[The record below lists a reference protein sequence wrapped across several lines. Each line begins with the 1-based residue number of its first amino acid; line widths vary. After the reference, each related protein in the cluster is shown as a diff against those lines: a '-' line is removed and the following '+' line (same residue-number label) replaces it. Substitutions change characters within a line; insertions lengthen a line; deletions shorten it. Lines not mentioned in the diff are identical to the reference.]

1 MHISKNAKIV
11 IAGLMA
17 VLVACGIGFSD
28 NIFKS
33 NAASELK
40 SLSTLEKTEQISD
53 NTELPSEYTFYPDIQ
68 RATDGTQIT
77 KATPFGE
84 WDYTNR
90 DTVEDGT
97 EAPIKGIANIVW
109 IDKDDHS
116 YDGKIG
122 MTYDNVGSYNGH
134 TISLKVTYMGNSE
147 NSTSNGFGLIM
158 YNNSLGIR
166 TSASPSAVTIKYEFL
181 DAETGKAI
189 SVKGYQ
195 GFQDI
200 DAYQG
205 LKIDN
210 YDKIYYS
217 TNALDNLKV
226 ANYGGNLNNLIQ
238 STIENITDDPDNIA
252 KIAYTFSGSE
262 VTFTWTT
269 SLCYYQ
275 NLYPDKV
282 FSLARC
288 YKGLDKDASIKQ
300 ALATYYYVDTAGNIC
315 DPTTEGATKRSAVL
329 TLNANSDKVIP
340 SETKNPLKTISDSKG
355 DSVTK
360 DIYTKTDKIYFSLI
374 HEVPG
379 EISNNYYKSYVL
391 TDKLDPAFSIK
402 REDVKIYNDA
412 TKNDVSS
419 LFNISIVETNGQYV
433 VSATAK
439 ASTLASESFYT
450 TAYNMVMGVTVKD
463 GYDLTDYYTNGYYNV
478 SNIGNVLVNG
488 KEKDSNDTTVKITEF
503 PILSIEKSSDKTSY
517 DVGETANYTVK
528 VTQKT
533 KNATAK
539 NVVIS
544 DTLDNNQ
551 VDLVA
556 NSIVIKDKNGNNV
569 DTAQI
574 TTNGNS
580 YSIKTNANLAYN
592 EYYTIAYKVK
602 LTNKELAGASIINT
616 ATTKADNADEVNTT
630 SKINVNIPVEKT
642 PLLTIN
648 KKVNNTAFSLGDT
661 ANYTLKVTQTVE
673 DAIAK
678 NVVITD
684 TFDTSLVKPENI
696 KIINSKGLD
705 VTTAEIISTENG
717 FKIKTN
723 ADLSKDEYFT
733 VTYSASLAKEKLTE
747 NAINNIAK
755 ANADNAS
762 EVKDNA
768 KITVAKPELSITKR
782 VNKTKFATGETA
794 TYTLKVMQTVDGAIA
809 RNVVITDTMDTNL
822 VSASEL
828 SITDMNGK
836 PLQNTTMINNPLI
849 NGTTTNSAYT
859 IHTNANLA
867 KGEYFL
873 VTYKVNLA
881 NVKLSGST
889 LTNVAN
895 AAADNASKVED
906 SAKIMVVKPEL
917 SITKKAD
924 KTNYSLG
931 DTVNYTLKV
940 TQTAQNA
947 AAKNVVI
954 TDTFDTNLLNV
965 ENIKIKDMKGNVV
978 PNAVIT
984 KTEKGFTIQ
993 TNADLTKDEFFTVTY
1008 SATITNNK
1016 LSGTS
1021 VNNLATAKGDNVSEV
1036 KDNEKINVLKPEL
1049 VIKKSVNK
1057 ENYAL
1062 DESAKY
1068 TVKVTQT
1075 VKDAVAKNVVI
1086 TDTFDKTGMTA
1097 KDFKVTDKDG
1107 NVLSNAKITPSE
1119 KGFTIQTNT
1128 NLAKDE
1134 YIIVTYTVA
1143 LTDDTLVGTSVNN
1156 LATAK
1161 GDNADEVKDN
1171 AKITLPKPVLT
1182 IKKNVNKTNYS
1193 LGDKVNYTLTV
1204 TQTVKNAIAKNVV
1217 ITDTMDTNLTKAENI
1232 KITDK
1237 DGKAL
1242 QNAVITPSE
1251 KGFTI
1256 QTNANLAKD
1265 ETFTV
1270 VYTLTLTDKTLSGKS
1285 INNLATAKGDHTD
1298 EVKDNAKIT
1307 IVEPKLEIEKKVNKT
1322 TFSTNDKATY
1332 TLKVTQTAEN
1342 AVAKN
1347 VVITDTMD
1355 TDLAQAENIKITDK
1369 NGNTVNAADIVTTEK
1384 GFSINTNTNLEQN
1397 EFFTVTYTV
1406 LLSNAKLSGTNVNN
1420 IATAKGDNA
1429 DEVKDQKEITVTKPI
1444 LAIQKESDKKIY
1456 STGEIAK
1463 YTLKITQTEENAVAK
1478 NVVITD
1484 KFDNENITKPTNI
1497 KVLDSKGNAV
1507 SNAEVTVTDTG
1518 FTINTNSNLAK
1529 DEFFTVTYN
1538 VSMSSP
1544 VLSGKEIVN
1553 TAVTSAENADE
1564 VTASNTV
1571 TVTTPELTIK
1581 KDVNKTAFS
1590 SSETAKYTL
1599 TVTQVAENAVAKN
1612 VVITDKFDNKDIAK
1626 PTNVK
1631 ITDSKGNVV
1640 SAADIAVTDI
1650 GFTINT
1656 NADLA
1661 KDEFFTVTYT
1671 VKLSN
1676 PALTGATINNVANA
1690 KADNAKQVEDK
1701 ATITIGK
1708 PDLTVTKTSNKDT
1721 YGTDENA
1728 NYTIKVTQ
1736 TVKDASAQNVVITD
1750 SFDNKDASILADTI
1764 KVKDKDGNVIEN
1776 AQIEKTE
1783 TGYIIKTFTDL
1794 NYNESL
1800 TVTYTV
1806 NLAND
1811 LLAGKTIKN
1820 TATVTTD
1827 NTPEKKVDRTIKIVE
1842 PILNVK
1848 KTSDQAAYLLGS
1860 TAKYTVKVTQTTKD
1874 AIAKNIVI
1882 YDELSNK
1889 SSKIIADSIKI
1900 VDSKGNAVSGVKI
1913 ETAGNTIYKIT
1924 TNKNLAYNESFTV
1937 TYNVELKDE
1946 SLNNTDLNNTVRV
1959 SAENTKVVKV
1969 NHIVKISKDK
1979 TVVNQIN
1986 KEAREKGIIQTGNKL
2001 PIPFFGI
2008 IAIVSLIGII
2018 TAFII
2023 KRRH

>member
-97 EAPIKGIANIVW
+97 EATIKGIANIVW

-238 STIENITDDPDNIA
+238 STIENIADDPDNIT

-282 FSLARC
+282 FSVARC

-315 DPTTEGATKRSAVL
+315 DPTTEGATKKSAVL
-329 TLNANSDKVIP
+329 SLNANSDKVIP

-439 ASTLASESFYT
+439 DSTLATESFYT

-630 SKINVNIPVEKT
+630 AKINVNIPVEKT

-661 ANYTLKVTQTVE
+661 AKYTLKVTQTVE

-717 FKIKTN
+717 FKI
-723 ADLSKDEYFT
+723 
-733 VTYSASLAKEKLTE
+733 
-747 NAINNIAK
+747 
-755 ANADNAS
+755 
-762 EVKDNA
+762 
-768 KITVAKPELSITKR
+768 
-782 VNKTKFATGETA
+782 
-794 TYTLKVMQTVDGAIA
+794 
-809 RNVVITDTMDTNL
+809 
-822 VSASEL
+822 
-828 SITDMNGK
+828 
-836 PLQNTTMINNPLI
+836 
-849 NGTTTNSAYT
+849 
-859 IHTNANLA
+859 
-867 KGEYFL
+867 
-873 VTYKVNLA
+873 
-881 NVKLSGST
+881 
-889 LTNVAN
+889 
-895 AAADNASKVED
+895 
-906 SAKIMVVKPEL
+906 
-917 SITKKAD
+917 
-924 KTNYSLG
+924 
-931 DTVNYTLKV
+931 
-940 TQTAQNA
+940 
-947 AAKNVVI
+947 
-954 TDTFDTNLLNV
+954 
-965 ENIKIKDMKGNVV
+965 
-978 PNAVIT
+978 
-984 KTEKGFTIQ
+984 
-993 TNADLTKDEFFTVTY
+993 
-1008 SATITNNK
+1008 
-1016 LSGTS
+1016 
-1021 VNNLATAKGDNVSEV
+1021 
-1036 KDNEKINVLKPEL
+1036 
-1049 VIKKSVNK
+1049 
-1057 ENYAL
+1057 
-1062 DESAKY
+1062 
-1068 TVKVTQT
+1068 
-1075 VKDAVAKNVVI
+1075 
-1086 TDTFDKTGMTA
+1086 
-1097 KDFKVTDKDG
+1097 
-1107 NVLSNAKITPSE
+1107 
-1119 KGFTIQTNT
+1119 QTNT

-1143 LTDDTLVGTSVNN
+1143 LRDDTLVGTSVNN

-1204 TQTVKNAIAKNVV
+1204 TQTVKNAIAKDVV

-1656 NADLA
+1656 NTDLA

-1783 TGYIIKTFTDL
+1783 TGYVIKTFTDL

-1827 NTPEKKVDRTIKIVE
+1827 NTPEKKVDKTIKIVE
-1842 PILNVK
+1842 PILNVE

-1874 AIAKNIVI
+1874 AIAKNVVI

-1979 TVVNQIN
+1979 AVVNQIN

-2008 IAIVSLIGII
+2008 IAIVSLLGII
-2018 TAFII
+2018 TAFVI